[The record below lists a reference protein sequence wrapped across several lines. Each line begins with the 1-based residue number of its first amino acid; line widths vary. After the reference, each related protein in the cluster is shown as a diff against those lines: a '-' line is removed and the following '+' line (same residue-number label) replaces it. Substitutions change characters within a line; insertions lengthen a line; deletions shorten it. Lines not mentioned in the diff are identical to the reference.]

1 MLPGLLMLI
10 VAELLLVCWGVHAC
24 SWWVVVC
31 WSVGVCFLVSQCLFC
46 GKHFMFQYCTSLPV
60 SVMIHCSA
68 HWQVAVEHMLL
79 AALCTNRVSTLI
91 PLALVSS
98 AVCVTL
104 LLANFCLVA
113 PGSVVQCLIVLA
125 FVCCETTAKTSKH
138 ENRVSPAAS

>member
-1 MLPGLLMLI
+1 MLV

-24 SWWVVVC
+24 SLCCV
-31 WSVGVCFLVSQCLFC
+31 LVSGRLFL
-46 GKHFMFQYCTSLPV
+46 GESMLVLWQAIHV
-60 SVMIHCSA
+60 SILYIPA
-68 HWQVAVEHMLL
+68 RERYDTL
-79 AALCTNRVSTLI
+79 LCTLAGSSRAHAAGSSLHKQGSTLI

-104 LLANFCLVA
+104 LLANFSLVA

-138 ENRVSPAAS
+138 ENRVSPATF